1 MTEPDLE
8 QIKQPR
14 NHWNDDGDLVIEQKT
29 LFRHVGYLGHS
40 GTWYPNNGTWPTA
53 SQWEHKE
60 LAPYAATVLA
70 TDVASLS
77 DLNLADLNVLITKLT
92 EEAQE

>member
-53 SQWEHKE
+53 SQEPGGYSP
-60 LAPYAATVLA
+60 LYQQIATWVEG
-70 TDVASLS
+70 DGWH
-77 DLNLADLNVLITKLT
+77 D
-92 EEAQE
+92 

>member
-40 GTWYPNNGTWPTA
+40 GTWYPNDGSSWPSA
-53 SQWEHKE
+53 SQEPGGYSPLYQQIATWE
-60 LAPYAATVLA
+60 
-70 TDVASLS
+70 DGGWR
-77 DLNLADLNVLITKLT
+77 D
-92 EEAQE
+92 